1 VIRLVFSNLDLH
13 SPVRFVAKYLRGAK
27 RSLESRALLMQQN
40 RAVLLALIPGPAGAF
55 CLSRNERR
63 DASTGSRPLL
73 RLDLYLN
80 GALPAT
86 STLTST
92 HRLSQCVG
100 RTSRERERER
110 EKRKRMCWRKE
121 RVERNI
127 RLKGKKSFAKR
138 KYLRDTWYVVAREI
152 FRRCLKE
159 KYYSRRKG
167 LWVSRIRI

>member
-1 VIRLVFSNLDLH
+1 VVPNG
-13 SPVRFVAKYLRGAK
+13 VWKA
-27 RSLESRALLMQQN
+27 ALLMQQN
-40 RAVLLALIPGPAGAF
+40 RTVLLALIPGAF

-110 EKRKRMCWRKE
+110 ERKEKECVLAKRTRWEKYQTEGKNLRFCEAKISPRYMICWRTW
-121 RVERNI
+121 NI
-127 RLKGKKSFAKR
+127 QTMFK
-138 KYLRDTWYVVAREI
+138 REI
-152 FRRCLKE
+152 LFEKE
-159 KYYSRRKG
+159 G
-167 LWVSRIRI
+167 AVSFENSYINIEYTSANEKRELHS